1 MESYEILWKNMVLPE
16 LEKTVSSIS
25 YDMYVKTLQPVDLIQ
40 GEIVLCTQS
49 KLFADTVNS
58 HLRNKILEAL
68 RNANPSI
75 TEFSVVVAKNREE
88 YLSQLIEN
96 EKDDIARSGSPI
108 DPKLTFDNFVV
119 GSSNEFIFAASKAV
133 AENPGESYNPLFI
146 YGGTGL
152 GKTHILMAIA
162 NYLKRHKPTLN
173 VLYVTCEQ
181 FTNQMVESLSKGKL
195 TPADFRKKYR
205 NVDVLLIDDV
215 QFLAKKQT
223 TQIEFFNTFNEL
235 IAQNKQIVLT
245 SDRPPHEIELL
256 EERLRTRFEGGLLAD
271 VQMPDL
277 ETRIAILRKKAEER
291 KTVVDIK
298 VLTYIAER
306 NECDVRTLTGKLTRV
321 IFAAKLHERQIT
333 IDLVNEALKESA
345 GEKQEELKV
354 EDIINCV
361 CAFYKVSKADMLGK
375 KKNKEFV
382 EPRQVCVYVIT
393 EMLNIPLQ
401 VVGEKMGNRD
411 HSTMVYSRD
420 KVAELIKTDSR
431 LATEV
436 NDIKKRLLKQ

>member
-1 MESYEILWKNMVLPE
+1 
-16 LEKTVSSIS
+16 
-25 YDMYVKTLQPVDLIQ
+25 
-40 GEIVLCTQS
+40 
-49 KLFADTVNS
+49 
-58 HLRNKILEAL
+58 
-68 RNANPSI
+68 
-75 TEFSVVVAKNREE
+75 
-88 YLSQLIEN
+88 
-96 EKDDIARSGSPI
+96 
-108 DPKLTFDNFVV
+108 
-119 GSSNEFIFAASKAV
+119 
-133 AENPGESYNPLFI
+133 
-146 YGGTGL
+146 
-152 GKTHILMAIA
+152 
-162 NYLKRHKPTLN
+162 
-173 VLYVTCEQ
+173 
-181 FTNQMVESLSKGKL
+181 
-195 TPADFRKKYR
+195 
-205 NVDVLLIDDV
+205 
-215 QFLAKKQT
+215 
-223 TQIEFFNTFNEL
+223 
-235 IAQNKQIVLT
+235 
-245 SDRPPHEIELL
+245 
-256 EERLRTRFEGGLLAD
+256 
-271 VQMPDL
+271 
-277 ETRIAILRKKAEER
+277 
-291 KTVVDIK
+291 VVDIK

-361 CAFYKVSKADMLGK
+361 CTFYKVSKADMLGK